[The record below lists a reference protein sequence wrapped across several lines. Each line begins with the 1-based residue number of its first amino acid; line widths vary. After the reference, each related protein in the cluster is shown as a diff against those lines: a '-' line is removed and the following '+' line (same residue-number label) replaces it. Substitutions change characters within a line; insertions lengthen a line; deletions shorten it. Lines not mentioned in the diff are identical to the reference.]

1 MKKLLNFAK
10 KIFTIACKL
19 IIVAILG
26 LFVFSCIL
34 KLCENKY
41 SGPQYEADLYQM
53 IDDYAVAYGKNNNT
67 ELIHVGNFAY
77 SSNSIRFGMWLR
89 CYAAEELQQ
98 GRNRAITLACDF
110 YNMLQQNKI
119 VSNYFAELKRY
130 YALDSADEIN
140 LYTIGIKIAYWD
152 KQVNRPQPP
161 YLAEI
166 TFLDEKFHYYQAD
179 PETQAL
185 KLVFEE
191 TYEDA
196 LANVE
201 KHR

>member
-10 KIFTIACKL
+10 KIFLIACKL
-19 IIVAILG
+19 IIVAVAG
-26 LFVFSCIL
+26 LFLFSCIV

-53 IDDYAVAYGKNNNT
+53 IDDYTTAYGKKNNS
-67 ELIHVGNFAY
+67 ELIHVGNFAFQ
-77 SSNSIRFGMWLR
+77 SKRLIFGVWLR
-89 CYAAEELQQ
+89 SYATEDLQQ
-98 GRNRAITLACDF
+98 GRIRAIMFVNDF
-110 YNMLQQNKI
+110 YTMLQQNKLAHI
-119 VSNYFAELKRY
+119 YFEESKRY
-130 YALDSADEIN
+130 HPPEGVDKIN
-140 LYTIGIKIAYWD
+140 LKSIGIKIAYWD

-166 TFLDEKFHYYQAD
+166 TFLDKKFHYFQAD

-201 KHR
+201 KHQ